1 MPLIIPRFLPGV
13 PCNYAALQHDEGVPS
28 RLPCSSS
35 RLHPAWKRAQA
46 SKAEAGRPHAV
57 GGLAEHLVLLLV
69 VYRCHVTQGFMG
81 WLVGTDKASICRAL
95 QRIAP
100 LAGRVLGVKRAIS
113 RRGF

>member
-1 MPLIIPRFLPGV
+1 M
-13 PCNYAALQHDEGVPS
+13 
-28 RLPCSSS
+28 
-35 RLHPAWKRAQA
+35 
-46 SKAEAGRPHAV
+46 